1 MISQKETEKMKEEL
15 EQGLPV
21 EEEEEQ
27 ETDKVGLLL
36 NFIEE
41 NAIEADD
48 LKKALLAIEKEQE
61 PTIEDGERAFGMKFL
76 RD

>member
-1 MISQKETEKMKEEL
+1 MISQKETKKMKEEL

-21 EEEEEQ
+21 EEEEQ
-27 ETDKVGLLL
+27 EADKVGLLL

-41 NAIEADD
+41 NAINADD